1 MGQVVDTVGA
11 ERKQVYQGKEY
22 DYVFDVDL
30 GDGGPLR
37 KLPYRVT
44 GRRRVYRKT
53 FPPWDETEST
63 LFR

>member
-1 MGQVVDTVGA
+1 VGQVVDTVGV

-44 GRRRVYRKT
+44 GREHDVVMRRPHNGMGPRM
-53 FPPWDETEST
+53 